1 MTQTTPV
8 IHYRNDYQAPEFAIQ
23 SVDLCVTLGEESTQV
38 VSTLHI
44 KALASGRT
52 LTLMGDELDLV
63 SVFLDERELGS
74 EAFAATPDQLLI
86 LDVPEEFTLKTTCNI
101 KPQNNK
107 KLMGLYK
114 SGGNFCTQC
123 ESEGFRRIAYY
134 LDRPDVLSVFTT
146 TLIADKAKYPVLL
159 ANGNLMAHG
168 DMAGG
173 QHFATWHDP
182 HPKPSYLFAMV
193 AGDLG
198 VLEDQFTTMSGR
210 NVTLKIF
217 AAHDKI
223 PQCHFAMSA
232 LKKSMRWDETAY
244 GREYDLDI
252 FMIVAVNDFN
262 FGAMENKGL
271 NIFNDRYIL
280 ASPKTATD
288 SDYAAI
294 DAVVAHEYF
303 HNWSGNRVTVRD
315 WFQLSLKEGL
325 TVFRDHSYSQDVGLR
340 DVVRIQSVK
349 ALRQLQFPEDAG
361 PLAHPIR
368 PDSYIEMSNF
378 YTATVYEKGAEVIC
392 MFKTLLGPEMY
403 RKATD
408 LYFDQHDGQ
417 AVTCE
422 DFVVAMEEASGE
434 DLTQFRLW
442 YSQAGTPVVD
452 VNIDYDADAQQLHL
466 DFKQTLPNT
475 PGQKN
480 KQAMLIPITM
490 ALLDSEGQRML
501 DETVLKLTQIEQR
514 FSFEGIASKPVVS
527 LLRGFSAPIKL
538 NIDLSDEELAVLIQ
552 HENDGFVRFEA
563 MQTYLRR
570 HLLRWIQGDA
580 LVVPDRMIGIFE
592 ALINDKQSS
601 PALIAEMINLPSEQ
615 DLSDHQETVNIKAT
629 HRVRTALKQA
639 IGQAL
644 NETILSRY
652 ADLSTDQ
659 TYAYH
664 VDQVAARSLRG
675 ILLSYINDVA
685 VSENAFTSADNMTDQ
700 YAALITMVHH
710 DDPKAEAAIQAFH
723 DQWQKETLVMDK
735 WLAAQAMSEKADAL
749 DQVKALMNHPVFNI
763 ENPNKVRALISTFA
777 KFNPVHF
784 HTEAGYALLREVVM
798 KVDSINP
805 MTAAR
810 LMAPFTQWQRY
821 DADKQTMMK
830 AALEAILK
838 RPGVSKD
845 VYELAS
851 KSLA

>member
-1 MTQTTPV
+1 MTQASPI
-8 IHYRNDYQAPEFAIQ
+8 IHYRSDYQSPEFSVQ
-23 SVDLCVTLGEESTQV
+23 SVDLSVTLGEEGAQV
-38 VSTLHI
+38 VSTLQI
-44 KALASGRT
+44 KALSNRRA
-52 LTLMGDELDLV
+52 LTLMGDELELV
-63 SVFLDERELGS
+63 SVFLDGRELQA
-74 EAFAATPDQLLI
+74 EEFAATPDQLVI
-86 LDVPEEFTLKTTCNI
+86 LEVPEEFTLKTICNI

-123 ESEGFRRIAYY
+123 ESEGFRRITYY
-134 LDRPDVLSVFTT
+134 IDRPDVLSVFTT

-159 ANGNLMAHG
+159 ANGNLIAQG
-168 DMAGG
+168 DKADG

-182 HPKPSYLFAMV
+182 HPKPCYLFAMV

-217 AAHDKI
+217 AAHDKL

-288 SDYAAI
+288 GDYAAI

-340 DVVRIQSVK
+340 DVVRIQGVK

-378 YTATVYEKGAEVIC
+378 YTATVYEKGAEVIR
-392 MFKTLLGPEMY
+392 MFKTLLGAEMY

-408 LYFDQHDGQ
+408 LYFDKNDGK

-422 DFVVAMEEASGE
+422 DFVLAMEEASGE

-442 YSQAGTPVVD
+442 YSQAGTPIVD
-452 VNIDYDADAQQLHL
+452 VSINYDADSQRL
-466 DFKQTLPNT
+466 DLELKQTLPDT

-480 KQAMLIPITM
+480 KLAMLIPITM
-490 ALLDSEGQRML
+490 ALFDMSGQKLL
-501 DETVLKLTQIEQR
+501 DETVLKLTQAQQR
-514 FSFEGIASKPVVS
+514 FSFEGISSKPVVS

-538 NIDLSDEELAVLIQ
+538 NVALSDDELAVLIQ
-552 HENDGFVRFEA
+552 HESDGFARFEA

-570 HLLRWIQGDA
+570 HLLRWIQGEKMDI
-580 LVVPDRMIGIFE
+580 PERMISIFE
-592 ALINDKQSS
+592 ALLNDKQSS

-615 DLSDHQETVNIKAT
+615 DLSDHQTTVNIEAT
-629 HRVRTALKQA
+629 HRVRKALKQA

-644 NETILSRY
+644 NEAILSRY
-652 ADLSTDQ
+652 ADLSTEQ
-659 TYAYH
+659 SYAYH

-675 ILLSYINDVA
+675 ILLSYINDVT
-685 VSENAFTSADNMTDQ
+685 VSENAFASADNMTDQ

-710 DDPKAEAAIQAFH
+710 DDPKAMAAVQSFH
-723 DQWQKETLVMDK
+723 EQWQHETLVMDK

-749 DQVKALMNHPVFNI
+749 DQVKALMSHPVFNI

-777 KFNPVHF
+777 KFNAVHF
-784 HTEAGYALLREVVM
+784 HTEAGYALLRDVVM
-798 KVDSINP
+798 KVDGINP

-810 LMAPFTQWQRY
+810 LITPLTQWQRY
-821 DADKQTMMK
+821 DVDKQAMMK

-851 KSLA
+851 KSLV